1 MRRGITIAEPE
12 ILNEIRERATWPV
25 RKKMHFNDFDVKI
38 GVTALAFAPPAFSSR
53 LTLPGV
59 ELILTDQTGFAFR
72 RTHDPAL
79 PKERRGKSNA
89 PRHPGCLRSMGVE
102 RFRSFSSYSLILVL
116 STRVVHSRTIIPL
129 SLIVVGNGMHGRICQ
144 RANAFPTKLDAWLYD
159 S

>member
-25 RKKMHFNDFDVKI
+25 RKKMHSNDFDVKT
-38 GVTALAFAPPAFSSR
+38 GVTAHAFAPPAFSSR

-79 PKERRGKSNA
+79 PKSAEVSLVDTIAGEFSFYFRMITYQG
-89 PRHPGCLRSMGVE
+89 RH
-102 RFRSFSSYSLILVL
+102 
-116 STRVVHSRTIIPL
+116 RVRHAAS
-129 SLIVVGNGMHGRICQ
+129 
-144 RANAFPTKLDAWLYD
+144 
-159 S
+159 